1 MPHSPWIRKEI
12 CMYNEYEPGI
22 GNWYHRLDNNTQFQ
36 IVALDD
42 DEGLIEIQYF
52 EGDVEELDR
61 DTWQELDLEP
71 MEAPEDWTGPMDR
84 YEAQEYGG
92 GGETPEE
99 SGAASSFNED
109 LTSRTSDEERGY

>member
-1 MPHSPWIRKEI
+1 
-12 CMYNEYEPGI
+12 MYNQYEPSI
-22 GNWYHRLDNNTQFQ
+22 GNWYHRLDTGTQFQ

-61 DTWQELDLEP
+61 EIWQELELEL
-71 MEAPEDWTGPMDR
+71 MGAPEDWSGPMDR

-99 SGAASSFNED
+99 SVAATSINED
-109 LTSRTSDEERGY
+109 AAERQGDSDRGQ